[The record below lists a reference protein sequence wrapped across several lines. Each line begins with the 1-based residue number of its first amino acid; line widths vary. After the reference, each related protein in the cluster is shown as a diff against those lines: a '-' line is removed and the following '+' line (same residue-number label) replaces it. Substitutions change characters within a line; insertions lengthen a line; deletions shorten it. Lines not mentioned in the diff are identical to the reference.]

1 MKTNTDAAQRPLL
14 GLVAA
19 SVPQVREDRP
29 VFAGRTAA
37 ERQACEDLAG
47 ELASVTYGL
56 DSQGRLVV
64 ESKDDMRKRL
74 GHSPDLADGLGT
86 TFGAARPWAGQVVI
100 L

>member
-1 MKTNTDAAQRPLL
+1 
-14 GLVAA
+14 
-19 SVPQVREDRP
+19 VPQVREDRP